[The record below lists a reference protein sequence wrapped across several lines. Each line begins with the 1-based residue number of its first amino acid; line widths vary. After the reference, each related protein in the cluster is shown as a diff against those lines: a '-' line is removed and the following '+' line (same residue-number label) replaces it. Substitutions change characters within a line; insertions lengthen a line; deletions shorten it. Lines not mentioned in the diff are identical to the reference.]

1 MCYNMEIA
9 LENKLFYY
17 YILPTA
23 RIVINTRKGSTPE
36 SRMTFPTGLVMGECK
51 KTLWATSK
59 MFRYRQQDFLFLII
73 EFSDG
78 KLKQKVFFHSVV
90 VLMAS
95 ARPPVVACLLLA
107 SRPWHYI
114 CFTVLYHFLAKFC
127 RIKKN
132 RSPLRLLCA
141 AIFPRQLSLLV
152 YCRTYVRTSMY

>member
-1 MCYNMEIA
+1 
-9 LENKLFYY
+9 
-17 YILPTA
+17 
-23 RIVINTRKGSTPE
+23 
-36 SRMTFPTGLVMGECK
+36 
-51 KTLWATSK
+51 

-114 CFTVLYHFLAKFC
+114 CFKVLNHFPAKFC
-127 RIKKN
+127 RIKN
-132 RSPLRLLCA
+132 HSSLRLLCA
-141 AIFPRQLSLLV
+141 EIFPRQLSLLV
-152 YCRTYVRTSMY
+152 DCRTYARTSMYSELSWKHPKLFQTLRWTDFLLVILLGLESQIKIFGEAPPHSTAS